1 MDITQI
7 GTSLAIIVICY
18 LIGLGAKTIPS
29 IKDNLIPVIV
39 GVSGGILVQLECML
53 CRSFRQVTL

>member
-39 GVSGGILVQLECML
+39 GVSGK
-53 CRSFRQVTL
+53 